1 MRSTLPHIIR
11 SGNIWALD
19 FDRLTGVMMVTL
31 RLLRLPWRILEC
43 PHVSCKQGSIAA
55 GGWLASNRRDQEIH
69 GIRLAPLGYTS

>member
-11 SGNIWALD
+11 CGNIWTLD
-19 FDRLTGVMMVTL
+19 FDRLAGVMMVTM
-31 RLLRLPWRILEC
+31 RLFRLPRRILES

-69 GIRLAPLGYTS
+69 GIRPALLGYTS